1 MRIRTLA
8 CDGTCWETT
17 NAHRG
22 SLKIMRRALK
32 FIAWTFGVLVILT
45 GLLAAG
51 AYAFVTSDYLR
62 SQIESHASAVSGRKT
77 KIGRIS
83 VDWGWTTHIHL
94 SDLELSNTDW
104 GKADHLFKA
113 QEIVADVR
121 IWPLLHGDIVLP
133 ELILRKPEVYL
144 EKNQQGESNWSPQQ
158 SPVAQATVQQVK
170 PNNRFQTPLIGRLQ
184 IVGGIIGYTDEK
196 RKLSLKGTVQT
207 ALGQGGGE
215 PNAELSLKGTIE
227 KQPLTLRFT
236 GGSMLMLRNTDQPYP
251 VDLDVEYGAT
261 QLTVKG
267 TLQDP
272 FQYKGADVQLALSGP
287 DLADVYPLLGIPG
300 PPTPPYQI
308 KGKLMYQPG
317 VWQISDMAMHAG
329 NSDLSG
335 EIDIDQQTKPG
346 TVKAN
351 LVSQHLAFAD
361 LAPLVG
367 ATPGKRGNVS
377 AQQAATEQHME
388 ATGNL
393 FPDVP
398 LHVERLRAMNMDV
411 TLNAKRV
418 VAPAYLPVQALNAR
432 VQVENGDAIVRPFN
446 MTFGG
451 GRVSGEFSIDAHAD
465 NPVVRAG
472 LQYAEVH
479 LADFFRSTRYFD
491 TTSGALRGRIS
502 LVGEGHSLAQV
513 MGSATGDVV
522 LTMEGGSISGL
533 LIDLAGLQIG
543 DALVLFI
550 TGDHRIPIGCAVGR
564 LAFNHGVVA
573 LDRTLVDTEK
583 SVLHFDGDASLKT
596 QAMGMKVTADVKHF
610 NLLDLHGPV
619 DVQGKLRA
627 PKFSIARVIPIPTPD
642 FGHAK
647 GADCPVLTHEL
658 LASRP

>member
-1 MRIRTLA
+1 MRRTL
-8 CDGTCWETT
+8 
-17 NAHRG
+17 
-22 SLKIMRRALK
+22 KVV
-32 FIAWTFGVLVILT
+32 AWTFGVLVILV
-45 GLLAAG
+45 GLLAAA

-62 SQIESHASAVSGRKT
+62 AQIENHADAVSGRKT

-83 VDWGWTTHIHL
+83 VNWGWTTHIHL
-94 SDLELSNTDW
+94 SDVEVSNTDW

-121 IWPLLHGDIVLP
+121 VWPLLHGDIVLP
-133 ELILRKPEVYL
+133 QLVLRKPEVYL
-144 EKNQQGESNWSPQQ
+144 EQNLRDESNWSPQQ
-158 SPVAQATVQQVK
+158 SPVANAAVKQVK
-170 PNNRFQTPLIGRLQ
+170 PNNRYETPLIGQLQ
-184 IVGGIIGYTDEK
+184 INDGLVSYIDEK

-207 ALGQGGGE
+207 AKGQAGAE

-227 KQPLTLRFT
+227 GQPLTLHFI
-236 GGSMLMLRNTDQPYP
+236 GGSAIMLRQTSEPYP
-251 VDLDVEYGAT
+251 VNLDVEYGGT
-261 QLTVKG
+261 RLTVKG

-287 DLADVYPLLGIPG
+287 DLADIYPLLGIPG

-308 KGKLMYQPG
+308 KGKLLYEPG
-317 VWQISDMAMHAG
+317 IWRVSDMTWHAG
-329 NSDLSG
+329 DSDLAG
-335 EIDIDQQTKPG
+335 EVDIDQRTKPELLRA
-346 TVKAN
+346 K

-377 AQQAATEQHME
+377 AQQAQTEERLE
-388 ATGNL
+388 ATGDL
-393 FPDVP
+393 FPNVP

-411 TLNAKRV
+411 TLDAKHV
-418 VAPAYLPVQALNAR
+418 AAPAYLPVQALDAR
-432 VQVENGDAIVRPFN
+432 VQVQNGRAVVRPFN
-446 MTFGG
+446 MAFAGG
-451 GRVSGEFSIDAHAD
+451 QVGGALSVDARTDEPVTRAD
-465 NPVVRAG
+465 
-472 LQYAEVH
+472 LQYAGLR

-491 TTSGALRGRIS
+491 TTSGEMKGHVALTGD
-502 LVGEGHSLAQV
+502 GHSLAQV

-533 LIDLAGLQIG
+533 LVDLAGLQIG

-550 TGDHRIPIGCAVGR
+550 AGDHRIPIGCAVGR
-564 LAFNHGVVA
+564 LEFNRGVVT

-583 SVLHFDGDASLKT
+583 SVLHFDGSALLKT
-596 QAMGMKVTADVKHF
+596 QALGMKVTADVKHF

-619 DVQGKLRA
+619 DVQGKLRS
-627 PKFSIARVIPIPTPD
+627 PKISISRVIPIPTPD

-647 GADCPVLTHEL
+647 PADCPVLTSEL